1 MWAVDTS
8 IRTAWES
15 RGRDG
20 DDLYGCLGVPD
31 GAPKTLLK
39 KSYVA
44 GLRELHPDKGGT
56 SEDGG
61 QLTYAYKLLQDDVR
75 RRLYDKHL
83 KVAHTP
89 TNVSSQRKR
98 LEAGFL
104 AARTAIQDYE
114 REATR
119 ARHEL
124 DEQEMRLSKIKY
136 MRITAEAEAARK
148 RTAQEEERILAR
160 ERDKHK

>member
-1 MWAVDTS
+1 MSNVLFFCPWNTLGSFLVEELFYFVHFCL
-8 IRTAWES
+8 RLH
-15 RGRDG
+15 GRI
-20 DDLYGCLGVPD
+20 
-31 GAPKTLLK
+31 
-39 KSYVA
+39 
-44 GLRELHPDKGGT
+44 
-56 SEDGG
+56 
-61 QLTYAYKLLQDDVR
+61 
-75 RRLYDKHL
+75 
-83 KVAHTP
+83 
-89 TNVSSQRKR
+89 
-98 LEAGFL
+98 EAGFL
-104 AARTAIQDYE
+104 AARTAIQEYE